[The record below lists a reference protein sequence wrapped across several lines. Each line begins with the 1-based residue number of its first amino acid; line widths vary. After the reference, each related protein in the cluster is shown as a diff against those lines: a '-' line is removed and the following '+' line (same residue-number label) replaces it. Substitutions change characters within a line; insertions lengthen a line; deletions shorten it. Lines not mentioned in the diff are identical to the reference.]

1 MRLVLIEPNLL
12 RVFRGNKCIAEYAYN
27 SPEDI
32 SPAIIEQLRTQYHA
46 PINSKV

>member
-1 MRLVLIEPNLL
+1 MRLVLVLPTLL
-12 RVFRGNKCIAEYAYN
+12 RVFRGKECIAEFAYD

-46 PINSKV
+46 PLKKL